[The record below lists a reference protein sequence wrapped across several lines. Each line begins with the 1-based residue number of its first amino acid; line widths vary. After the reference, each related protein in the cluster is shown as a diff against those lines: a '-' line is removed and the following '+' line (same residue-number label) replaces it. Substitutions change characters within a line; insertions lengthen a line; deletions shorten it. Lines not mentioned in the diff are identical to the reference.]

1 MSGPTVTIPGAQ
13 LEALRDRLAIAD
25 RILGDLLAP
34 RSWGAF
40 KASLGLARGEV
51 TGVANLL
58 TEAISAAEEFAGPD
72 FEALLYEVLEA
83 VQLQGGRQGDAT
95 ATRAGVDAALAAL
108 RELGPL
114 LAPQAGAVTL
124 AQLRDAVR
132 VQTPVFDLVCRGTAN
147 PSTGQRETLV
157 ESRTMQCATIP
168 GFGEYIADAEG
179 RSWRVVEV
187 EHRGASVLVTAEGT
201 GWSAIDALEALGAD
215 EETRL

>member
-1 MSGPTVTIPGAQ
+1 MSGPTVAIPVAQ
-13 LEALRDRLAIAD
+13 LEVLRERL
-25 RILGDLLAP
+25 GLLALELRQDP
-34 RSWGAF
+34 DR
-40 KASLGLARGEV
+40 
-51 TGVANLL
+51 T
-58 TEAISAAEEFAGPD
+58 AISSLVAVALVDERTLLNEALDAAEEFAGPD
-72 FEALLYEVLEA
+72 FEAMLGEVLEA

-132 VQTPVFDLVCRGTAN
+132 VQTPVYDLVCRGTAN

-157 ESRTMQCATIP
+157 ESRTMQGATIP
-168 GFGEYIADAEG
+168 GFGEYIADAQG

-201 GWSAIDALEALGAD
+201 GWSAIDGEGAD
-215 EETRL
+215 SETRL